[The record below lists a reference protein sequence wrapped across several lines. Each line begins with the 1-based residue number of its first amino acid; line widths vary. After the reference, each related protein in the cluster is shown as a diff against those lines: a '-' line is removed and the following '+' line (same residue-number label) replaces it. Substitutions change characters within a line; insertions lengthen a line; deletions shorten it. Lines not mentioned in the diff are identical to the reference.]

1 MGPYFSRETFRFLRD
16 LKKNNERAWFT
27 ENKALYEEHVKEPA
41 LGIIDGFAP
50 SLKKLSPHFLAT
62 PRSLFRIHR
71 DTRFAKDK
79 SPFKTHVG
87 LHFRHDRSRDVHA
100 PGYYLHIE
108 PGNVFAGVGIWHP
121 DAAALQRIRQHIVDE
136 PQAWKRASRAKKF
149 TSTFSLDG
157 DRLARPPK
165 GFDPEHPLIEDLKWK
180 DYIGIVEFEESF
192 ATSPDL
198 PAQLAAL
205 FKAGTPFMHYL
216 CEALDVPF

>member
-1 MGPYFSRETFRFLRD
+1 MGPYFSRETFRFLQD
-16 LKKNNERAWFT
+16 LKKHNERAWFT
-27 ENKALYEEHVKEPA
+27 ENKARYEEHVKEPA
-41 LGIIDGFAP
+41 LRLIEAFAP
-50 SLKKLSPHFLAT
+50 RLDKLSPHFLAT

-79 SPFKTHVG
+79 SPYKTHVG
-87 LHFRHDRSRDVHA
+87 LHFRHERSRDAHA

-108 PGNVFAGVGIWHP
+108 PGGVFAGLGIWHP
-121 DAAALQRIRQHIVDE
+121 DAPALGAIRQYIADE

-180 DYIGIVEFEESF
+180 DYIGIAELEDSF

-198 PAQLAAL
+198 PAQLAL
-205 FKAGTPFMHYL
+205 RFKAGTPFMRYL
-216 CEALDVPF
+216 CQALDVPF